1 MNLMFHTSYPQ
12 GNSMASFSQQICF
25 HPDTAH
31 VENHVVNLY
40 PSIKYESFEGFGGAF
55 TEGAASVYS
64 QMDEENKEKLI
75 QSYFG
80 SLGLRYS
87 LVRVNLDSCDFCTDM
102 YEAMSDPMDTALHSF
117 SFSRTERDI
126 ISMLRDAQAAAEKPI
141 RLLLSPWS
149 PPAFMKT
156 NGQRISGGRLK
167 PEYRAMWA
175 EYLCRYITEFQKR
188 GFTVQRI
195 TIQNEANA
203 VQTWDSCLYTAQEE
217 KEFLRDYLYPAMV
230 RNGLEDVEVFIWDHN
245 KEHVYERMRDT
256 LDQDTDSMLT
266 GAAFH
271 WYSGD
276 HFDALELIR
285 TQYPGK
291 KLIMSEC
298 CFEANFSGLGRKAE
312 NLAHEIIGDLSHGT
326 QAFYDWNVL
335 LDERGGPNHVG
346 NFCLA
351 PYIYDRQTKRLQ
363 AKDPLPFLYHFSH
376 YLVPGSR
383 RIASTTWFWELEQVA
398 YELPDGRLVLFLLN
412 RSDEVLP
419 VCVRLKEKAAE
430 FMLMPGSIS
439 TCITE
444 LNR

>member
-1 MNLMFHTSYPQ
+1 MNLTVHTSYPD
-12 GNSMASFSQQICF
+12 GNRMTPFSQLVSF

-31 VENHVVNLY
+31 VEKHVVNLY
-40 PSIKYESFEGFGGAF
+40 PDITYETFEGFGGAV
-55 TEGAASVYS
+55 TDGAASVYS
-64 QMDEENKEKLI
+64 QMDDANQKELI

-80 SLGLRYS
+80 PDGLRYS
-87 LVRVNLDSCDFCTDM
+87 LARINLDSCDFSTEM
-102 YEAMSDPMDTALHSF
+102 YEAMSDPTDTSLSSF
-117 SFSRTERDI
+117 SFSKTEQDI
-126 ISMLRDAQAAAEKPI
+126 IPMLRDAQEAAGRPI

-156 NGQRISGGRLK
+156 NGQRKFGGRLK
-167 PEYRAMWA
+167 PEYRPMWA
-175 EYLCRYITEFQKR
+175 EYLCRYILEFQNR

-217 KEFLRDYLYPAMV
+217 KEFLRDYLHPALV

-245 KEHVYERMRDT
+245 KERVYERMRDT
-256 LDQDTDSMLT
+256 LDQETDSMVT

-276 HFDALELIR
+276 HFDALQLIR
-285 TQYPGK
+285 SEYPDK
-291 KLIMSEC
+291 KLILSEC
-298 CFEANFSGLGRKAE
+298 CFEGNFSGLGRKAE

-351 PYIYDRQTKRLQ
+351 PYIYDRQTKRLIK
-363 AKDPLPFLYHFSH
+363 KDPLPFLYHFSH
-376 YLVPGSR
+376 FLTPGSR
-383 RIASTTWFWELEQVA
+383 RIASTSYFWKLEQVA
-398 YELPDGRLVLFLLN
+398 YELPDGQLALFLLN
-412 RSDEVLP
+412 RSNETLP
-419 VCVRLKEKAAE
+419 VSVRLHEMAAE
-430 FMLMPGSIS
+430 LMLMPGSIS
-439 TCITE
+439 SCVID
-444 LNR
+444 RSV